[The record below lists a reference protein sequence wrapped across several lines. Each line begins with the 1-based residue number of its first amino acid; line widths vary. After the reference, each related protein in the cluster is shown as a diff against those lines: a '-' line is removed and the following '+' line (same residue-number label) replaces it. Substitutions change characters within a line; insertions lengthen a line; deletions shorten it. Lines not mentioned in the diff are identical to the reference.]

1 MHFNSVPIIERASM
15 FRGIRDYFE
24 ARGFLEA
31 ETPLL
36 TPSPIPESHIEL
48 FRTRKTH
55 PGGSS
60 EDLYLVPSPEVW
72 LKILL
77 ASGSPPLFQI
87 GKCFR
92 NGEQLDRWHRNEF
105 TMLEWYSLH
114 YSAGENL
121 AVMQNLLDVAVQAV
135 NPGAGMDAAG
145 LIRDISMEE
154 AFRDFAGFSLESD
167 LGESGLSETN
177 RLSKDYPA
185 ALNRISEIF
194 RRRLKKNNLPAGN
207 GEKETADDLFHRIFL
222 TLVEESLPADR
233 PLALTGW
240 PAFIPTLARNIP
252 GTPWADRWELYIRG
266 VEVANCYGEETDE
279 EILKKYWESES
290 LKVNGK
296 AGSEEPES
304 SWPGIIAR
312 GMPSCSGA
320 AVGLERLQ
328 ALLRGD
334 DSLQG
339 LDLFPIHDNMPR

>member
-1 MHFNSVPIIERASM
+1 ML
-15 FRGIRDYFE
+15 RGIRDYFE
-24 ARGFLEA
+24 NHGFLEA
-31 ETPLL
+31 DTPLL

-48 FRTRKTH
+48 FRTRKVH
-55 PGGSS
+55 PDGSS
-60 EDLYLVPSPEVW
+60 GELFLVPSPEVW
-72 LKILL
+72 LKKLL

-114 YSAGENL
+114 FSAVDNL
-121 AVMQNLLDVAVQAV
+121 AVMQDLLTVTVQTV
-135 NPGAGMDAAG
+135 NPRAGMDTAG
-145 LIRDISMEE
+145 MIREISMEE
-154 AFRDFAGFSLESD
+154 AFQDYAGFSLESD
-167 LGESGLSETN
+167 LRESGLSVIN
-177 RLSKDYPA
+177 RKSEGYPR

-194 RRRLKKNNLPAGN
+194 RQRLSEKNLPSGN

-222 TLVEESLPADR
+222 SLVEENLPADR
-233 PLALTGW
+233 PLALSGW

-266 VEVANCYGEETDE
+266 VEVANCYGEETDGE
-279 EILKKYWESES
+279 VLKSYWESES
-290 LKVNGK
+290 LKVNDSTGLVETQ
-296 AGSEEPES
+296 SQ
-304 SWPGIIAR
+304 WPDVIAR
-312 GMPSCSGA
+312 GMPACSGA

-339 LDLFPIHDNMPR
+339 LDLFPIHDSMPR